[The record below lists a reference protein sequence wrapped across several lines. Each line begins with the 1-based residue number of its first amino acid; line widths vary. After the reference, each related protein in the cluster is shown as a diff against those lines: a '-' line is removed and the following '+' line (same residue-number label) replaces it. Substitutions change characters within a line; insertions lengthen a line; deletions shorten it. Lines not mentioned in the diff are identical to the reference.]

1 MRKNLLILLFAALLG
16 QSFAQSVD
24 FFHDKANWQ
33 PSYEDAFKDA
43 PVGVKS
49 VPYADTSSYQA
60 AVRAALRTPQAP
72 GMFTWWSG
80 YRMKDLVDA
89 GLIADVSDIW
99 QKYVD
104 AGTYSESLASAF
116 SFDGKTYA
124 IPSNLAY
131 WGVFYN
137 KAVFEKYGLEVPTTW
152 QDLENINATLKENG
166 VTPFG
171 ASVDGRWP
179 AFIYFQEFLVRE
191 NPEFYKRLMEGE
203 AKYTDPEVASVF
215 ETWQD
220 WIAKGYFSDPTI
232 GFGTAGTAMGSELAK
247 GNLAMILSGS
257 WYADTIIEA
266 GLTDDQFGFFI
277 MPNEKAD
284 MPKTVIFEAGPIL
297 LAENSRQ
304 KEDALTDADYWMS
317 APAQQVWVDDMNFPP
332 INKDTSSKNPLVS
345 GIVEE
350 VNQGDYEQINRF
362 WEATPPD
369 IAEAAVDELAR
380 FMLQQ
385 APADEVMKNLQT
397 IADQYWSNN

>member
-332 INKDTSSKNPLVS
+332 VNQDTSSKNPLVA

-350 VNQGDYEQINRF
+350 VNQGDYEQINRY

-369 IAEAAVDELAR
+369 IAEAAVDELAS

-397 IADQYWSNN
+397 IADQYWSSH

>member
-1 MRKNLLILLFAALLG
+1 MRQLLILLFAALVG
-16 QSFAQSVD
+16 QSLAQSVD

-104 AGTYSESLASAF
+104 AGIYSESLASAF
-116 SFDGKTYA
+116 SFDGKAYA

-152 QDLENINATLKENG
+152 QDLEKVNATLKENG

-215 ETWQD
+215 ETWQG
-220 WIAKGYFSDPTI
+220 WISKGYFSDPTM

-317 APAQQVWVDDMNFPP
+317 APAQQIWVDDMNFPP
-332 INKDTSSKNPLVS
+332 VNQDTSSKNPLVA

-350 VNQGDYEQINRF
+350 VNQGDYEQINRY

-369 IAEAAVDELAR
+369 IAEAAVDELAS

-397 IADQYWSNN
+397 IADQYWSSH

>member
-16 QSFAQSVD
+16 QTFAQSVD

-33 PSYEDAFKDA
+33 PSFEDTFKNA
-43 PVGVKS
+43 PVSVKS

-99 QKYVD
+99 KKYVD

-116 SFDGKTYA
+116 SFDGKAYA

-152 QDLENINATLKENG
+152 QDLEKVNATLKENG

-191 NPEFYKRLMEGE
+191 NPDFYKRLMEGE
-203 AKYTDPEVASVF
+203 AKYTDPEVAAVF

-220 WIAKGYFSDPTI
+220 WIGKGYFSDPTM